1 MYKHLTSKKKK
12 GGGKETE
19 PFCFQDLSNSLN
31 CFPYNS
37 TNFSLVLDQLTLPY
51 FIFFLIFIT
60 CLLDIVLIKSE
71 VTHDPDCFTLTQ
83 KAGFITIIHYSS
95 KSQHS
100 SSSLMH
106 TSRLGLTDHIAAF
119 NRLVVHTEVVDGCN
133 WPPRKSSPLSTLQIN
148 VRASSAKNLKVCGL
162 ISWWWRRT
170 LIYPFSHAF
179 DRKNIP
185 LTRFL
190 YKAILNYAYS
200 SWIDEKI

>member
-1 MYKHLTSKKKK
+1 M
-12 GGGKETE
+12 
-19 PFCFQDLSNSLN
+19 
-31 CFPYNS
+31 
-37 TNFSLVLDQLTLPY
+37 LDQLTSPCL
-51 FIFFLIFIT
+51 IFFLIFIA

-71 VTHDPDCFTLTQ
+71 VTHRSERIDPDCFTLLQ
-83 KAGFITIIHYSS
+83 KAGFITTIHYSS

-119 NRLVVHTEVVDGCN
+119 NRLVVHTEVVDGYN

-162 ISWWWRRT
+162 ISWWWWGT
-170 LIYPFSHAF
+170 LIYPFSRAF
-179 DRKNIP
+179 DKKNIP

-200 SWIDEKI
+200 SWIDEKIIEDIRLPEGLQLCFRIVWQVILKSLQISPHG

>member
-1 MYKHLTSKKKK
+1 M
-12 GGGKETE
+12 
-19 PFCFQDLSNSLN
+19 
-31 CFPYNS
+31 
-37 TNFSLVLDQLTLPY
+37 LDQLTLPY
-51 FIFFLIFIT
+51 LIFFLIFTT

-71 VTHDPDCFTLTQ
+71 VTHGSERIDPDCFTLPQ

-119 NRLVVHTEVVDGCN
+119 NRLVMHTEVVDGCN

-162 ISWWWRRT
+162 ISWWWWGT
-170 LIYPFSHAF
+170 LIYPFSRAF

-200 SWIDEKI
+200 SWIDEKIIEDIRLPEGLQLCFRIVWQVIWKSLQISPHG